1 MDNINKTLMDN
12 EEFLNEERNKKR
24 DEKAKL
30 VQEHFNKIGAAT
42 YDVFKY
48 GWDACAKEYE
58 LILSESKEYKEIDAA
73 IVINLEK
80 ENDELKRK
88 FDIAKEA
95 LKFYTNAAN
104 WEYDIHPQLG
114 PHVIMLNEKDTTLVD
129 NKIVG
134 GFIAKM
140 ALDDLEIAGK

>member
-1 MDNINKTLMDN
+1 MNCNLTDEERKTQKARCRSWDCSACN
-12 EEFLNEERNKKR
+12 NFYSNCLNEELNKQTI
-24 DEKAKL
+24 E
-30 VQEHFNKIGAAT
+30 
-42 YDVFKY
+42 
-48 GWDACAKEYE
+48 
-58 LILSESKEYKEIDAA
+58 
-73 IVINLEK
+73 LEK
-80 ENDELKRK
+80 LKK
-88 FDIAKEA
+88 QLEISKEA

-104 WEYDIHPQLG
+104 WEHDIHPQLG